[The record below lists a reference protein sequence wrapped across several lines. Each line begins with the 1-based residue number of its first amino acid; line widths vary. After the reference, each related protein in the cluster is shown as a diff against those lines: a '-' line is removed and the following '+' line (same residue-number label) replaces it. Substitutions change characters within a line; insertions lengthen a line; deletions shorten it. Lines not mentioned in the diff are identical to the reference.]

1 MANCGGVSSP
11 TEYTF
16 AIATL
21 EAKFYNTMLNGDS
34 TIMQRFLKQ
43 RNHQQV
49 FVDAV
54 PNQICSYDMLQ
65 CLLSTRCVQLHS
77 NFELI
82 SRCIYNCFV
91 KNELKRFNAQLSES
105 GPAPKTMRISR
116 KLTSKDSD
124 QFSEKS

>member
-1 MANCGGVSSP
+1 MANRGGLSFP
-11 TEYTF
+11 IKYTF

-21 EAKFYNTMLNGDS
+21 EAKFYNTMLNRQS

-54 PNQICSYDMLQ
+54 CKTICLYDMQ
-65 CLLSTRCVQLHS
+65 QYSVSMRYAQLHS
-77 NFELI
+77 NFEFI
-82 SRCIYNCFV
+82 SRCIFNCFA

-105 GPAPKTMRISR
+105 APAPKTIHIFK
-116 KLTSKDSD
+116 KLTSKGSAY
-124 QFSEKS
+124 FSEKC